1 MGFFLFKALK
11 SSFFHLRIKFFFAIK
26 FLPSVKNN
34 NSKKVNSVYI
44 KRIRKVHDIMLK
56 WKIIII
62 LKVYNSLSISSLK
75 QYNKS

>member
-1 MGFFLFKALK
+1 MVFFLFKALK

-56 WKIIII
+56 
-62 LKVYNSLSISSLK
+62 
-75 QYNKS
+75 